1 MPIHTERTTFL
12 SPKEAAK
19 ILKVSIEG
27 LRFLTNA
34 GRIRAFETTDR
45 RRFYDEAHV
54 RDVARQR
61 AMSSSRHRA
70 KVVA

>member
-1 MPIHTERTTFL
+1 MPIHTHRTFL

-19 ILKVSIEG
+19 ILNVSIEG

-34 GRIRAFETTDR
+34 GRVRAFETTDR

-54 RDVARQR
+54 REVALERATAARRRAKDVA
-61 AMSSSRHRA
+61 
-70 KVVA
+70 